1 MSWVNPQNPLDKLI
15 AEAFSQKEP
24 ILLEVNKIEAKE
36 VLETLEKPKKEFYN
50 KTITVFKVRAKN
62 GQKTIVKQEI
72 KLELPIDIHLPSK
85 KLRKTHKIWLPKT
98 IRKDYRIRR
107 IFG

>member
-50 KTITVFKVRAKN
+50 KTITVYKVKAKN
-62 GQKTIVKQEI
+62 GKKTIVSEEI
-72 KLELPIDIHLPSK
+72 TLELPIDLTLPSK
-85 KLRKTHKIWLPKT
+85 KPIKRKIWLPKT